1 MDGGIVRG
9 PQVLFNGQHIYDF
22 VEAQKAGRIPLDA
35 AQKGIASDSAS
46 SSPQRI
52 AIALQADVAD

>member
-35 AQKGIASDSAS
+35 AQKGIASDWTQFLPAAN
-46 SSPQRI
+46 RYC
-52 AIALQADVAD
+52 AAGGRC